1 MSEKINLL
9 DDFSMENFEKI
20 TSWFQVVASAL
31 FVLFSLFNIVRTFV
45 QNSDCFYAL
54 CFAAMLYLSWW
65 LLRISVRELLEI
77 IRKGGKE

>member
-1 MSEKINLL
+1 MSEEINLL
-9 DDFSMENFEKI
+9 DDFDMGTFDKI

-31 FVLFSLFNIVRTFV
+31 FVLFSLFNFVRILV
-45 QNSDCFYAL
+45 QNSDGFYAL
-54 CFAAMLYLSWW
+54 CFAVMLYLSWG